1 MCQVPLVGNVLLYLL
16 VVWVMERLG
25 FPGRKAD
32 ISILTRFD
40 K

>member
-1 MCQVPLVGNVLLYLL
+1 MPGPSCWECSALPARG
-16 VVWVMERLG
+16 WVMERLG

-32 ISILTRFD
+32 ISILTGFD